1 VKSLNK
7 TKSHHVWLKETSL
20 VIEFE
25 KPVNI
30 ISTSQL
36 NGGLQKNIKAIF
48 NNQIPFVNQATELPG
63 GSVSAY
69 LALTAK
75 ELNLDPQKSAGLLTS
90 ASMENVAMEKLFFQD
105 LTVEAYVTGGIN
117 VNGGRAGDPASY
129 YEQDGNFIPLGGTIN
144 ILLYINANLTPEA
157 LVKSVITATEA
168 KTVALQE
175 LVAPSQYSTG
185 LASGSGTDGII
196 VACNPQSS
204 MTLTDAGLHS
214 KLGELIGQTVISA
227 TKRALERET
236 GLSQKSQYN
245 VLARLKRYKIAEGIL
260 EKRFAAKYPNYANQ
274 TRYREALN
282 CLAQRDEWI
291 YLASALI
298 HIQDQVNW
306 GLLPYRQAL
315 MTTKRLLVS
324 SLGQK
329 FDFTNVSNQFSLLD
343 YLIEAINATI
353 YHNLT
358 KDSQAL

>member
-1 VKSLNK
+1 MKSLYK
-7 TKSHHVWLKETSL
+7 TKSHHVWLNKNSL

-25 KPVNI
+25 KPVDI

-48 NNQIPFVNQATELPG
+48 NNQIPFVNQASELPG
-63 GSVSAY
+63 GSVKAY

-90 ASMENVAMEKLFFQD
+90 ASMENAAMEKLFFQN

-129 YEQDGNFIPLGGTIN
+129 YEQNGNFFPVGGTIN
-144 ILLYINANLTPEA
+144 ILLCINANLTPEA

-175 LVAPSQYSTG
+175 LVASSQYSTG

-227 TKRALERET
+227 TKRALEHET
-236 GLSQKSQYN
+236 GLSPRKQHN
-245 VLARLKRYKIAEGIL
+245 VLARLKRYKIDEKVL
-260 EKRFAAKYPNYANQ
+260 EEHFAAKYPKYANLAY
-274 TRYREALN
+274 YREALN
-282 CLAQRDEWI
+282 CLAQQDEWI
-291 YLASALI
+291 CLASALI
-298 HIQDQVNW
+298 HIQDQINW
-306 GLLPYRQAL
+306 GLLSYRQAL
-315 MTTKRLLVS
+315 VTTKKLLS
-324 SLGQK
+324 NFLEQK
-329 FDFTNVSNQFSLLD
+329 FDFTSVNNRFSLLE
-343 YLIEAINATI
+343 YLIEAINSAI
-353 YHNLT
+353 YQTLT
-358 KDSQAL
+358 KGSQAL